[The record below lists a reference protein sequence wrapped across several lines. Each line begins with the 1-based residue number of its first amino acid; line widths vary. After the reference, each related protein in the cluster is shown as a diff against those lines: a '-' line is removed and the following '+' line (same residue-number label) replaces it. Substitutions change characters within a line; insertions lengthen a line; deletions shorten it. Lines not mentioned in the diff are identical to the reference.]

1 MFDFKVGLISFMLPL
16 AMCTLYLVARQLRR
30 FVAYA
35 DNTTPPKERVKVYL
49 ALAAVMGFICGSG
62 LQPTYDKAMQCKAES
77 LPVVAC
83 TFFPNADQR

>member
-1 MFDFKVGLISFMLPL
+1 MFEFRIGLLSFVLPIV
-16 AMCTLYLVARQLRR
+16 MCTLYIVGRQLRR

-49 ALAAVMGFICGSG
+49 ALAASMSFIIGSF
-62 LQPTYDKAMQCKAES
+62 LQPTYDKAMQCKADS

-83 TFFPNADQR
+83 TFFPTIGQR